1 MKTSSHLLPSLKFSL
16 LAIVILS
23 LFTSN
28 SYASRENSGGSS
40 NKKDKGQSV
49 SANEHEA
56 KHCQIIT
63 WNKQQRKWEPNEKY
77 AGVSELGTGRF
88 HGEKLFW
95 NSDEFGWF
103 ERGEFCHHD
112 NDDDDDGEG
121 HNGNGGKGVYSVTAG
136 VGLMANGVLGGSIVK
151 DGVLDIDVGSR
162 PGKIPRIDENGDL
175 VIDGF
180 FKSILGGIEF
190 PDGTRVTTRSDL
202 VGPVGPMGPQG
213 PQGEI
218 GPQGL
223 PGLQGEQGEK
233 GDKGDK
239 GDQGLQ
245 GIAGPIG
252 PQGPTGLM
260 GLNGLDGAPGPQ
272 GPIGP
277 VGPVGPQGLQGDAGA
292 IGPQG
297 PQGLQGLPGIAGPQG
312 EKGDKGDKGDQG
324 LQGIAGLDGAVG
336 PQGPIGPVG
345 PVGPQGLQGDAG
357 AIGPQGPQGLQ
368 GLPGIAGPQGEK
380 GDKGDK
386 GDQGLQGIAGLD
398 GAVGPQGPVGP
409 QGLQGEAG
417 ADGVDGAV
425 GPMGPQGPIGLM
437 GLNGLDGAPGPQG
450 PIGPVG
456 PVGPQGLQGDA
467 GAIGPQGPQGLQ
479 GLPGIAGPQGE
490 KGDKGDKGDQGLQG
504 IAGLDGAVG
513 PQGPMGPV
521 GPKGEPGADGIDGAT
536 GPIGPQG
543 PQGPAGVDG
552 TDAYV
557 SLGVSGGGVLVNG
570 LPLTQVANGDVL
582 SINAGTGP
590 SQIAQLDSTG
600 KLPISVIPEG
610 VGGGNTIKVAYLKD
624 VKPSGTNGGDCTAGS
639 WLKRDLNTIEGDS
652 SIVSLANNQ
661 FTLQP
666 GHYEIIASAPAFVT
680 AAHKVA
686 LYNVTSGSF
695 SIIGSVGYS
704 NNATASLTFSYV
716 YGKIDVSALT
726 TFQLQHRCS
735 ITRLVNGLGIAASYG
750 VVEVYGQI
758 KIMKIE

>member
-272 GPIGP
+272 GP
-277 VGPVGPQGLQGDAGA
+277 
-292 IGPQG
+292 
-297 PQGLQGLPGIAGPQG
+297 
-312 EKGDKGDKGDQG
+312 
-324 LQGIAGLDGAVG
+324 
-336 PQGPIGPVG
+336 
-345 PVGPQGLQGDAG
+345 
-357 AIGPQGPQGLQ
+357 
-368 GLPGIAGPQGEK
+368 
-380 GDKGDK
+380 
-386 GDQGLQGIAGLD
+386 
-398 GAVGPQGPVGP
+398 
-409 QGLQGEAG
+409 
-417 ADGVDGAV
+417 
-425 GPMGPQGPIGLM
+425 M
-437 GLNGLDGAPGPQG
+437 
-450 PIGPVG
+450 GPVG

>member
-223 PGLQGEQGEK
+223 PGLQGE
-233 GDKGDK
+233 
-239 GDQGLQ
+239 
-245 GIAGPIG
+245 
-252 PQGPTGLM
+252 
-260 GLNGLDGAPGPQ
+260 
-272 GPIGP
+272 
-277 VGPVGPQGLQGDAGA
+277 
-292 IGPQG
+292 
-297 PQGLQGLPGIAGPQG
+297 QG

>member
-272 GPIGP
+272 GP
-277 VGPVGPQGLQGDAGA
+277 
-292 IGPQG
+292 
-297 PQGLQGLPGIAGPQG
+297 
-312 EKGDKGDKGDQG
+312 
-324 LQGIAGLDGAVG
+324 
-336 PQGPIGPVG
+336 
-345 PVGPQGLQGDAG
+345 
-357 AIGPQGPQGLQ
+357 
-368 GLPGIAGPQGEK
+368 
-380 GDKGDK
+380 
-386 GDQGLQGIAGLD
+386 
-398 GAVGPQGPVGP
+398 
-409 QGLQGEAG
+409 
-417 ADGVDGAV
+417 
-425 GPMGPQGPIGLM
+425 
-437 GLNGLDGAPGPQG
+437 
-450 PIGPVG
+450 
-456 PVGPQGLQGDA
+456 
-467 GAIGPQGPQGLQ
+467 
-479 GLPGIAGPQGE
+479 
-490 KGDKGDKGDQGLQG
+490 
-504 IAGLDGAVG
+504 
-513 PQGPMGPV
+513 MGPV